1 MLMLTLQATMDT
13 GWVGTTMAL
22 SLLVIAISFI
32 VIAVATGLTL
42 NLLRDQLVQMARAL
56 NELNADLSV
65 VLKGARLLAEDGRK
79 LAQLAR
85 EEGEAYLAS
94 SRRIRKKLDRG
105 VDRLSERLDNFD
117 ALVEVVHDEVEETAL
132 RFATTLRAARLTTA
146 VLGRVLRRR
155 RK

>member
-1 MLMLTLQATMDT
+1 MLMPTMQATMDT

-22 SLLVIAISFI
+22 SLLVIALAFI
-32 VIAVATGLTL
+32 VMAAAVGLTL
-42 NLLRDQLVQMARAL
+42 GLLRNQLEQVAGAL
-56 NELNADLSV
+56 KDLNSDLSQ
-65 VLKGARLLAEDGRK
+65 VLKGARHLAEDGQR

-132 RFATTLRAARLTTA
+132 RFATTLRAARLSTA

-155 RK
+155 RR

>member
-13 GWVGTTMAL
+13 GWVGTTVAL
-22 SLLVIAISFI
+22 SLLVIAIAFI
-32 VIAVATGLTL
+32 AIAAAVALTL
-42 NLLRDQLVQMARAL
+42 SLLRKQLEKVAGAL
-56 NELNADLSV
+56 DELRDDLTHLV
-65 VLKGARLLAEDGRK
+65 KGARHLAEDGRK
-79 LAQLAR
+79 LAELAR

-132 RFATTLRAARLTTA
+132 RFATTLRAARLSTA

-155 RK
+155 RR

>member
-13 GWVGTTMAL
+13 GWVGTTVAL

-32 VIAVATGLTL
+32 AIAVAIVLTL
-42 NLLRDQLVQMARAL
+42 GLLRNQLEEMSGAL
-56 NELNADLSV
+56 KALNADLSE
-65 VLKGARLLAEDGRK
+65 VLKGARRLAE
-79 LAQLAR
+79 LAR

-132 RFATTLRAARLTTA
+132 RFATTLRAARLSTA

-155 RK
+155 RR

>member
-13 GWVGTTMAL
+13 GWVGTTVAL

-32 VIAVATGLTL
+32 AIAAAVALTL
-42 NLLRDQLVQMARAL
+42 GLLRNQLEEMSGALKAL
-56 NELNADLSV
+56 NSDLSE
-65 VLKGARLLAEDGRK
+65 VLKGARRLAENGQQ
-79 LAQLAR
+79 LAELAR

-132 RFATTLRAARLTTA
+132 RFATTLRAARLSTA

-155 RK
+155 RR

>member
-1 MLMLTLQATMDT
+1 MLMLTMQATMDT

-22 SLLVIAISFI
+22 SLLVIALAFI
-32 VIAVATGLTL
+32 VMAAAVGLTL
-42 NLLRDQLVQMARAL
+42 GLLRNQLEQVAGAL
-56 NELNADLSV
+56 KDLNSDLSQ
-65 VLKGARLLAEDGRK
+65 VLKGARHLAEDGQR

-132 RFATTLRAARLTTA
+132 RFATTLRAARLSTA

-155 RK
+155 RR

>member
-1 MLMLTLQATMDT
+1 
-13 GWVGTTMAL
+13 VAL
-22 SLLVIAISFI
+22 SLLVIAIAFI
-32 VIAVATGLTL
+32 AIAVAGALTL
-42 NLLRDQLVQMARAL
+42 GLLRNQLEQMARAL
-56 NELNADLSV
+56 NELNSDLSE
-65 VLKGARLLAEDGRK
+65 VLKGARHLAEDGRK

-132 RFATTLRAARLTTA
+132 RFATTLRAARLSTA
-146 VLGRVLRRR
+146 VLGRVLRKR